1 MWAWLALKAIWSG
14 ALSLARM
21 IPLKVWA
28 CIIVAAVVGI
38 YHVHAV
44 RHADTA
50 GYQRSNA
57 EWVAAQRSSAIA
69 DQVRYMRA
77 ETSLWT
83 ALAAA
88 RKTTDTRIA
97 QIQAKAKTL
106 QDNLNAIRAADPPK
120 PECRISDDRVR
131 WANCALGY
139 TDACDPVR

>member
-1 MWAWLALKAIWSG
+1 MWWLALKAI
-14 ALSLARM
+14 
-21 IPLKVWA
+21 PLKAWA
-28 CIIVAAVVGI
+28 CIAVAAIAGI
-38 YHVHAV
+38 YHARAV
-44 RHADTA
+44 RHADMA
-50 GYQRSNA
+50 GYQRSNS
-57 EWVAAQRSSAIA
+57 EWVAAQQSSAIA

-77 ETSLWT
+77 EAALWT
-83 ALAAA
+83 ALTAA

-139 TDACDPVR
+139 TDACGPVR